1 MRNPKQIQLYDYIP
15 MSHLDIS
22 EPFIYFVDTVVSLA
36 NNAFWWKN
44 RKNPY
49 DIIID
54 TNGNLLDRE
63 DIERMIV

>member
-1 MRNPKQIQLYDYIP
+1 